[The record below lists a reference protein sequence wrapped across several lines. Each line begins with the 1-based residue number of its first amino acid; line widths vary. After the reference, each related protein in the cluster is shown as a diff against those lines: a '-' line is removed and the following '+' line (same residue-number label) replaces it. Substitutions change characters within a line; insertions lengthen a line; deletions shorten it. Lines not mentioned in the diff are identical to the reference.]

1 MAISRFL
8 SSALLALLCSS
19 ALAGA
24 PAVDAPLPL
33 LSIGERGEL
42 TMNGDDFKFI
52 PWSSDASPGKMQ
64 VLQYFGANMSDS
76 KTFEPFTD
84 LLSKSFEPGTIHV
97 TTILNLDAAMW
108 GTSGF
113 VISELQKNK
122 RIHPLATMVLD
133 ENGSGV
139 TVWDLGEAGTGLVV
153 TDAAGVVKYFTRQ
166 AMTADEMAAALALVR
181 SGISS

>member
-1 MAISRFL
+1 
-8 SSALLALLCSS
+8 
-19 ALAGA
+19 
-24 PAVDAPLPL
+24 
-33 LSIGERGEL
+33 
-42 TMNGDDFKFI
+42 
-52 PWSSDASPGKMQ
+52 
-64 VLQYFGANMSDS
+64 MSDS